1 MAEKDGDMAEEEEE
15 DALLGPLYAERQVGL
30 GLGLTDED
38 AARDLPGDDPV
49 AELRCRA
56 ALVLALSLA
65 RARVLARARA
75 LAGARVR
82 VRAVGR
88 GHSEALGV
96 RRETLKMLLWQKKQ
110 KNKFLFIVLL
120 YIPPNTNNKN

>member
-1 MAEKDGDMAEEEEE
+1 MAEEEEE

-65 RARVLARARA
+65 RAFVLALARALARARA

-88 GHSEALGV
+88 RHSEALGV
-96 RRETLKMLLWQKKQ
+96 
-110 KNKFLFIVLL
+110 
-120 YIPPNTNNKN
+120 